1 MAEQNEP
8 QGTDAEYQP
17 RTRRERRELEK
28 RSRKAVRAQNSE
40 NAADATGAPSGRR
53 FGRHAKY
60 SSDASGTESQSA
72 NGNGGIR
79 QRAYP
84 RDGNITSGT
93 VRLVA
98 AVQVRPPCC
107 P

>member
-53 FGRHAKY
+53 FGRHAQD
-60 SSDASGTESQSA
+60 STRVSGS
-72 NGNGGIR
+72 
-79 QRAYP
+79 
-84 RDGNITSGT
+84 
-93 VRLVA
+93 
-98 AVQVRPPCC
+98 
-107 P
+107 

>member
-40 NAADATGAPSGRR
+40 NAADATGAPSGMLPLNSPLKRTPR
-53 FGRHAKY
+53 SPSRIQNL
-60 SSDASGTESQSA
+60 SS
-72 NGNGGIR
+72 R
-79 QRAYP
+79 P
-84 RDGNITSGT
+84 L
-93 VRLVA
+93 RL
-98 AVQVRPPCC
+98 RKNRKNL
-107 P
+107 